1 MELSRPTA
9 GEVVMGE
16 FAIEDFSVTDV
27 AGRPLESAAISRER
41 IHGRVLGLLEASS
54 LCSIA
59 TVTPEGTAHANTA
72 FFAYSDALEIFFLSH
87 PMSQHCRHL
96 RSNASVALTV
106 FSTEQR
112 WADPGRGVQLF
123 GTAEEVSG
131 AAAREA
137 ERWYATRFPA
147 YDAWRSSV
155 AERDLAREY
164 RFYRIAVSTVKILDE
179 QAVGDG
185 MVVRATIVR
194 P

>member
-1 MELSRPTA
+1 
-9 GEVVMGE
+9 MGE

-59 TVTPEGTAHANTA
+59 TVTPERTAHANTA

-106 FSTEQR
+106 FSSEQK
-112 WADPGRGVQLF
+112 WADAGRGVQLF

-137 ERWYATRFPA
+137 ERRYETRFPL
-147 YDAWRSSV
+147 YHAWRVSL
-155 AERDLAREY
+155 AEDDLAREY
-164 RFYRIAVSTVKILDE
+164 RFYRIVVTTVKILDE
-179 QAVGDG
+179 EALGDG
-185 MVVRATIVR
+185 LVVRATVVR

>member
-1 MELSRPTA
+1 
-9 GEVVMGE
+9 MGE

-59 TVTPEGTAHANTA
+59 TVTPERTAHANTA
-72 FFAYSDALEIFFLSH
+72 FFAYSDALEIFLLSH
-87 PMSQHCRHL
+87 PMSQHCRNL

-137 ERWYATRFPA
+137 ERWYETRFPA
-147 YDAWRSSV
+147 YGAWRSSL

-164 RFYRIAVSTVKILDE
+164 RFYRIAVTTVKILDE
-179 QAVGDG
+179 EALGDG
-185 MVVRATIVR
+185 LVVRATVVR
-194 P
+194 PERDRS

>member
-1 MELSRPTA
+1 
-9 GEVVMGE
+9 MGE

-27 AGRPLESAAISRER
+27 AGRPLESAAISGER

-59 TVTPEGTAHANTA
+59 TVTPERTAHVNTA

-96 RSNASVALTV
+96 RSNGSVALTV
-106 FSTEQR
+106 FSSEQE
-112 WADPGRGVQLF
+112 WADAGRGVQLF

-137 ERWYATRFPA
+137 ERRYETRFPL
-147 YDAWRSSV
+147 YPAWRASLTEDDV
-155 AERDLAREY
+155 AREY
-164 RFYRIAVSTVKILDE
+164 RFYRIVVSRVKILDE
-179 QAVGDG
+179 AELGDG
-185 MVVRATIVR
+185 LVVRATIVR
-194 P
+194 PERDGS